1 MAVVQNAEQL
11 SLLWL
16 SVLFVSSPGSQL
28 RASSLYRLPM
38 EWLRQHLP
46 GTVRALL
53 SVVRALPKH
62 AARERKEISSSLRSI
77 VGRAVNQTAGKGP
90 VSEPSALPLQT
101 AGVCLSC

>member
-1 MAVVQNAEQL
+1 M
-11 SLLWL
+11 
-16 SVLFVSSPGSQL
+16 
-28 RASSLYRLPM
+28 YRLPI

-77 VGRAVNQTAGKGP
+77 VGRAVNQTATKGP
-90 VSEPSALPLQT
+90 VSEPSALLLQT
-101 AGVCLSC
+101 SGVFLT